1 MASFFERMKNV
12 FVKAAKPEPLPP
24 KSVAWSNNFRGVA
37 NPQLGIPKENSG
49 VSFLTLR
56 RISYIDPIVR
66 NCINIIKKEVS
77 QSPWKIIK
85 DPLATKLDDGEFKAA
100 HEFFRYLNI
109 DGENMRMLLDRTVE
123 DLLALDAGVWELIP
137 NSKGEIVALNSV
149 DAASIRFKIN
159 NKGEQLSYVQV
170 IDGRNVAD
178 FESNELIYMMM
189 NPQNNVQRYPYGMS
203 PIEGILLAIQSSLNA
218 DLHNANMFAA
228 DNVPSGILNLGNIH
242 EHEAEAIKALWDS
255 QVIGNTQGLKFMF
268 GPEKVD
274 FLDFKRSNKDMQYIQ
289 YLDRITR
296 IILASFGLSSIDLNI
311 IQDTNRSTSIAQQK
325 LSNSRGVMT
334 VRHIIEETINTRLF
348 RAMGF
353 KTISFEFDKMVDL
366 AERKMQAEIDKI
378 YVSDI
383 GALSI
388 NEIRERDGFDLLD
401 DESNELNAIEEED
414 EMTQKVE
421 DNSATT
427 KKSSYPL
434 LYK

>member
-1 MASFFERMKNV
+1 MASFFERMKNI
-12 FVKAAKPEPLPP
+12 FVKAAKEDPLPP
-24 KSVAWSNNFRGVA
+24 KSIAWSNNFRGVA

-77 QSPWKIIK
+77 QSPWKIVK
-85 DPLATKLDDGEFKAA
+85 NPLAAKLDDGEFRAA

-137 NSKGEIVALNSV
+137 NAKGEIVALNSV
-149 DAASIRFKIN
+149 DGASIRFKIN
-159 NKGEQLSYVQV
+159 NKGEELSYVQV
-170 IDGRNVAD
+170 VDGRNVAD
-178 FESNELIYMMM
+178 FESGELIYMMM

-203 PIEGILLAIQSSLNA
+203 PIEGILLTVQSSLNA

-228 DNVPSGILNLGNIH
+228 DNVPTGILNLGNIN
-242 EHEAEAIKALWDS
+242 EPEAEAIKSIWDS
-255 QVIGNTQGLKFMF
+255 QVIGNTQGLKFMY
-268 GPEKVD
+268 GPEKID

-296 IILASFGLSSIDLNI
+296 IILGAFGLSAIDLNL
-311 IQDTNRSTSIAQQK
+311 IQDVNRSTSQAQQK

-334 VRHIIEETINTRLF
+334 VRHLIEEAINTRLF
-348 RAMGF
+348 RAMGY
-353 KTISFEFDKMVDL
+353 KTISFQFDKMVDL
-366 AERKMQAEIDKI
+366 GERKLQAEIDKI

-383 GALSI
+383 GAISI
-388 NEIRERDGFDLLD
+388 NEIRERDGFEILE
-401 DESNELNAIEEED
+401 DESNELDAIEEED
-414 EMTQKVE
+414 EVDEPKEEGEM
-421 DNSATT
+421 
-427 KKSSYPL
+427 KKSTSYPL